1 MLVESQISAKEYK
14 YLILNLFYKK
24 TSFLIFCFIGLLLLV
39 MYLFN
44 VNIEGLEK
52 TPVYYL
58 YFSSFFLVI
67 NPLLVYYTIYKQI
80 NSNIEFT
87 EKIKY
92 NFTNENINIDGE
104 TFSQIIYWREIKQIK
119 KTQNWIFI
127 FLKDKTIY
135 IISIKNNTAQYS
147 ELENII
153 SGQGF

>member
-1 MLVESQISAKEYK
+1 
-14 YLILNLFYKK
+14 
-24 TSFLIFCFIGLLLLV
+24 